1 MYSFS
6 WVPLAH
12 PSGCNQKVPYFLQIS
27 QYVSTLFPNTE
38 SYMDNTSVY
47 GISCFFLILYTM
59 SVVLI
64 RIRLEPFACVRESL
78 GHFWKPYQCHF
89 LKMWLSDSRTH
100 PNGCRFILLSPL
112 RMETVT
118 KILIKIRP
126 LSNDGA
132 ILILVFLRMAFNIL
146 SLLEFSGDPERVRSL
161 RYPRG
166 LQTSLTD
173 CGLHDI

>member
-1 MYSFS
+1 
-6 WVPLAH
+6 
-12 PSGCNQKVPYFLQIS
+12 
-27 QYVSTLFPNTE
+27 
-38 SYMDNTSVY
+38 
-47 GISCFFLILYTM
+47 
-59 SVVLI
+59 
-64 RIRLEPFACVRESL
+64 
-78 GHFWKPYQCHF
+78 
-89 LKMWLSDSRTH
+89 MWPSDSRTH

-112 RMETVT
+112 QMETVT
-118 KILIKIRP
+118 KILIKVRP
-126 LSNDGA
+126 LLTDGA